1 MVDFFE
7 KFIHS
12 FIHSFVR
19 SFVVVVDQYWLL
31 IKSRVAPSIMNQ
43 LPSLFVWWKKR
54 RKHELTII
62 LICFCLWLLWWLCVD
77 DWHCRAPL
85 ASSSSSSSRKV
96 SVSLWDFHRDS
107 GYETSHQFFVTDNTI
122 VVIVFDMSLPI
133 AAARLHFWLT
143 SVRLLVCSWCCFDR
157 CVLVLPWRRCCCL
170 ARTPTWW
177 VHKKPLRCAPKSLL
191 TCTLLVHHVL
201 FRLIV
206 FALPSQRCII

>member
-1 MVDFFE
+1 MLGELGSGRTSVVKWDNVVFYDWLFW
-7 KFIHS
+7 KIHS
-12 FIHSFVR
+12 FIR
-19 SFVVVVDQYWLL
+19 LFVVVDRYWLL

-54 RKHELTII
+54 RRNELTII

-143 SVRLLVCSWCCFDR
+143 SVRLLVCSW
-157 CVLVLPWRRCCCL
+157 PWWSLSSSLSSSCL
-170 ARTPTWW
+170 
-177 VHKKPLRCAPKSLL
+177 
-191 TCTLLVHHVL
+191 L
-201 FRLIV
+201 FR
-206 FALPSQRCII
+206 